1 MQPRER
7 LLWRREVIAHV
18 ARKIKDLPEYT
29 IVRIEEKGDNCY
41 TCGASYTWL
50 PNITSGN
57 QMAFPEGSIK
67 IKKKQENASYATNN
81 R

>member
-18 ARKIKDLPEYT
+18 ERKIKDLPEYT

-41 TCGASYTWL
+41 TCGASSTWL

-57 QMAFPEGSIK
+57 QMAFPAGSIK
-67 IKKKQENASYATNN
+67 TKKEARK
-81 R
+81 